1 MATASLDT
9 QGPARPTGRHG
20 KVTGGTA
27 GPGRSRRD
35 QDEHD
40 VRRRRRIWSYVAMS
54 ALALV
59 FLFPLVFMFVSS
71 LKPDAQI
78 LADVDSPRAFLPVGD
93 ISLDNYFGVFD
104 RVPVGR
110 FLVNSVL
117 VTVLTVGLGLIVN
130 SMAGFALSRMRW
142 KGRSVVLALV
152 IATLIVPF
160 ETIAVPMVYWVSK
173 LPTLV
178 LEGGIPKYD
187 FGWLNTYQVQIV
199 PFIANAFS
207 IFLFTQYFSTIP
219 KSLDEAARID
229 GAGWFMIY
237 RRIVA
242 PLAGPAFATVAILT
256 FLPAWNQYLWPLMV
270 VQQEELRPVMVGM
283 QYFFQLNTAWGEV
296 MAYTSLI
303 TLPVLIVF
311 LSFQRAFVSSVA
323 ASGVKG

>member
-1 MATASLDT
+1 MSTDLRGEK
-9 QGPARPTGRHG
+9 QL
-20 KVTGGTA
+20 
-27 GPGRSRRD
+27 
-35 QDEHD
+35 
-40 VRRRRRIWSYVAMS
+40 RRRRRIWTYTAMT
-54 ALALV
+54 ALAAF

-71 LKPDAQI
+71 LKPDGQI
-78 LADVDSPRAFLPVGD
+78 LSDVSSLRAFLPVGD
-93 ISLDNYFGVFD
+93 ISLDNYAGVFD
-104 RVPVGR
+104 RVPVAR
-110 FLVNSVL
+110 FLFNSVL
-117 VTVLTVGLGLIVN
+117 VTVLVVGLGLVVN
-130 SMAGFALSRMRW
+130 SMAGFALSRLRW
-142 KGRSVVLALV
+142 RGRGLVLALV

-160 ETIAVPMVYWVSK
+160 ETIAVPMVYWVSQ

-178 LEGGIPKYD
+178 WEDGLLKYD
-187 FGWLNTYQVQIV
+187 FGWLNSYHVQIV

-229 GAGWFMIY
+229 GAGWFTIY
-237 RRIVA
+237 RRIIV

-303 TLPVLIVF
+303 TLPVLVVF

>member
-1 MATASLDT
+1 MADTRSLATASRGT
-9 QGPARPTGRHG
+9 RGRGPQRAE
-20 KVTGGTA
+20 
-27 GPGRSRRD
+27 RSERSQRLRRS
-35 QDEHD
+35 
-40 VRRRRRIWSYVAMS
+40 ILLY
-54 ALALV
+54 LALGV
-59 FLFPLVFMFVSS
+59 FGIIFLFPLVFMFVSS

-78 LADVDSPRAFLPVGD
+78 LQDIDTPQAFLPVGD

-104 RVPVGR
+104 RVPVAQ
-110 FLVNSVL
+110 FLFNSIL
-117 VTVLTVGLGLIVN
+117 VTVLTVGLGLVVN
-130 SMAGFALSRMRW
+130 SMAGFALSRLAW
-142 KGRSVVLALV
+142 KGRAVVLALI

-160 ETIAVPMVYWVSK
+160 ETIAVPMVYWVAQ

-178 LEGGIPKYD
+178 FEGGVLKYD
-187 FGWLNTYQVQIV
+187 FGWLNTYEVQIV

-229 GAGWFMIY
+229 GASWFTIY
-237 RRIVA
+237 RRILV
-242 PLAGPAFATVAILT
+242 PLSGPAFATVAILT

-270 VQQEELRPVMVGM
+270 VQKEELRPVMVGM

-303 TLPVLIVF
+303 TVPVLLVF
-311 LSFQRAFVSSVA
+311 LAFQRAFVSSIA

>member
-1 MATASLDT
+1 MTTVTVSRLDRT
-9 QGPARPTGRHG
+9 
-20 KVTGGTA
+20 
-27 GPGRSRRD
+27 
-35 QDEHD
+35 EHQQ
-40 VRRRRRIWSYVAMS
+40 RRRRRIFSYVA
-54 ALALV
+54 LAFFAVV

-78 LADVDSPRAFLPVGD
+78 LTDARSLDAFLPVGD
-93 ISLDNYFGVFD
+93 ISLDNYRDVFD
-104 RVPVGR
+104 RVPVAR
-110 FLVNSVL
+110 FMLNSVL
-117 VTVLTVGLGLIVN
+117 ITTLIVLLGLVVN
-130 SMAGFALSRMRW
+130 SMCGFALSRLEW
-142 KGRSVVLALV
+142 KGRGAVLAVV

-160 ETIAVPMVYWVSK
+160 ETIAIPMVYWVSK

-178 LEGGIPKYD
+178 FEGGVPKYD
-187 FGWLNTYQVQIV
+187 FGWLNTYQVQII

-229 GAGWFMIY
+229 GAGWFTIY
-237 RRIVA
+237 RKIVV

-256 FLPAWNQYLWPLMV
+256 FLPAWNSYLWPLMV
-270 VQQEELRPVMVGM
+270 VQEESLRPVMVGM
-283 QYFFQLNTAWGEV
+283 QYFFQLNPAWGEV
-296 MAYTSLI
+296 MAYTTLI

>member
-1 MATASLDT
+1 MTTAESTVKTAATL
-9 QGPARPTGRHG
+9 G
-20 KVTGGTA
+20 
-27 GPGRSRRD
+27 
-35 QDEHD
+35 EHD
-40 VRRRRRIWSYVAMS
+40 VRRRHRIWSYLAMTV
-54 ALALV
+54 LAVV

-78 LADVDSPRAFLPVGD
+78 LSDVGSLRAFVPVGD
-93 ISLDNYFGVFD
+93 ISLENYFGVFD
-104 RVPVGR
+104 RVPVSR
-110 FLVNSVL
+110 FLFNSVL

-130 SMAGFALSRMRW
+130 SMAGFALSRLRW
-142 KGRSVVLALV
+142 RGRVLVLSVV

-178 LEGGIPKYD
+178 MEGGVLKYD
-187 FGWLNTYQVQIV
+187 FGWLNSYHVQIV

-229 GAGWFMIY
+229 GASWFTIY
-237 RRIVA
+237 RKIVA

-303 TLPVLIVF
+303 TLPVLLVF

>member
-1 MATASLDT
+1 MTTATL
-9 QGPARPTGRHG
+9 GER
-20 KVTGGTA
+20 
-27 GPGRSRRD
+27 
-35 QDEHD
+35 D
-40 VRRRRRIWSYVAMS
+40 VRRRHKVGSYVVMS
-54 ALALV
+54 ALAVV

-78 LADVDSPRAFLPVGD
+78 LSDVGSPRAFLPVGD
-93 ISLDNYFGVFD
+93 ISLENYFGVFD
-104 RVPVGR
+104 RVPVSR

-117 VTVLTVGLGLIVN
+117 VTVLTVGLGLVVN
-130 SMAGFALSRMRW
+130 SMAGFALSRLRW
-142 KGRSVVLALV
+142 RGRALVLAVV

-178 LEGGIPKYD
+178 MEGGVLKYD
-187 FGWLNTYQVQIV
+187 FGWLNSYHVQIV
-199 PFIANAFS
+199 PFVANAFS

-229 GAGWFMIY
+229 GASWFTIY
-237 RRIVA
+237 RRIVV

-270 VQQEELRPVMVGM
+270 VQEEELRPVMVGM

-303 TLPVLIVF
+303 TLPVLAVF
-311 LSFQRAFVSSVA
+311 LAFQRAFVSSVA

>member
-1 MATASLDT
+1 MTDT
-9 QGPARPTGRHG
+9 YAQTVVSTGRRGSKPARPASDRRQRRT
-20 KVTGGTA
+20 
-27 GPGRSRRD
+27 SR
-35 QDEHD
+35 
-40 VRRRRRIWSYVAMS
+40 VFLYLAMS
-54 ALALV
+54 V
-59 FLFPLVFMFVSS
+59 FAVIFMFPLVFMFVSS

-78 LADVDSPRAFLPVGD
+78 LQDVDSIAAFIPTGD

-104 RVPVGR
+104 RVPVAQ
-110 FLVNSVL
+110 FLFNSVL
-117 VTVLTVGLGLIVN
+117 VTVLTVGLGLVVN
-130 SMAGFALSRMRW
+130 SMAGFALARLEW
-142 KGRSVVLALV
+142 KGKLVVLALI

-160 ETIAVPMVYWVSK
+160 ETIAVPMVYWVSQ

-178 LEGGIPKYD
+178 IEGGMLKYD
-187 FGWLNTYQVQIV
+187 FGWLNTYEVQIV

-229 GAGWFMIY
+229 GASWFTIY
-237 RRIVA
+237 RRIVV
-242 PLAGPAFATVAILT
+242 PLSGPAFATVAILT

-270 VQQEELRPVMVGM
+270 VQKEELRPVMVGM

-311 LSFQRAFVSSVA
+311 LVFQRAFVSSIA

>member
-1 MATASLDT
+1 MT
-9 QGPARPTGRHG
+9 
-20 KVTGGTA
+20 V
-27 GPGRSRRD
+27 
-35 QDEHD
+35 
-40 VRRRRRIWSYVAMS
+40 
-54 ALALV
+54 LAVV

-78 LADVDSPRAFLPVGD
+78 LSDVGSLRAFVPVGD
-93 ISLDNYFGVFD
+93 ISLENYFGVFD
-104 RVPVGR
+104 RVPVSR
-110 FLVNSVL
+110 FLLNSVL

-130 SMAGFALSRMRW
+130 SMAGFALSRLRW
-142 KGRSVVLALV
+142 RGRVLVLSVV

-178 LEGGIPKYD
+178 MEGGVLKYD
-187 FGWLNTYQVQIV
+187 FGWLNSYHVQIV

-229 GAGWFMIY
+229 GASWFTIY
-237 RRIVA
+237 RKIVA

-303 TLPVLIVF
+303 TLPVLLVF

>member
-1 MATASLDT
+1 M
-9 QGPARPTGRHG
+9 
-20 KVTGGTA
+20 
-27 GPGRSRRD
+27 
-35 QDEHD
+35 
-40 VRRRRRIWSYVAMS
+40 RRRRAVFLYVALGGI
-54 ALALV
+54 AIF

-71 LKPDAQI
+71 FKPDSQI
-78 LADVDSPRAFLPVGD
+78 LRDVSSVAAFLPVGD
-93 ISLDNYFGVFD
+93 ISLENYSGVFE
-104 RVPVGR
+104 RVPVVR
-110 FLVNSVL
+110 FLLNSVF
-117 VTVLTVGLGLIVN
+117 VTVAIVGLGLIVN

-142 KGRSVVLALV
+142 RGRNLVFSVV

-160 ETIAVPMVYWVSK
+160 ETIAVPMVFWVSK

-178 LEGGIPKYD
+178 MEGGVLKYD
-187 FGWLNTYQVQIV
+187 FGWLNSYHVQII

-207 IFLFTQYFSTIP
+207 IFLFAQYFSTIP

-229 GAGWFMIY
+229 GAGWFTIY

>member
-1 MATASLDT
+1 MTAATL
-9 QGPARPTGRHG
+9 GER
-20 KVTGGTA
+20 
-27 GPGRSRRD
+27 
-35 QDEHD
+35 D
-40 VRRRRRIWSYVAMS
+40 VRRRHKIGSYVVMS
-54 ALALV
+54 AIAV
-59 FLFPLVFMFVSS
+59 IFLFPLVFMFVSS

-78 LADVDSPRAFLPVGD
+78 LSDVGSPRAFIPVGD
-93 ISLDNYFGVFD
+93 ISLENYFGVFD

-110 FLVNSVL
+110 FLFNSIL

-130 SMAGFALSRMRW
+130 SMAGFALSRLRW
-142 KGRSVVLALV
+142 RGRVLVLSVV

-178 LEGGIPKYD
+178 VEGGVLKYD
-187 FGWLNTYQVQIV
+187 FGWLNSYHVQIV

-229 GAGWFMIY
+229 GASWFTIY

-303 TLPVLIVF
+303 TLPVLLVF

>member
-1 MATASLDT
+1 MTVEIRGEQQL
-9 QGPARPTGRHG
+9 
-20 KVTGGTA
+20 
-27 GPGRSRRD
+27 
-35 QDEHD
+35 
-40 VRRRRRIWSYVAMS
+40 RRRRAIWSYTTMA
-54 ALALV
+54 ALAV
-59 FLFPLVFMFVSS
+59 FFLFPLVFMFVSS
-71 LKPDAQI
+71 LKPDGQI
-78 LADVDSPRAFLPVGD
+78 LSDVTSLRAFLPVGD
-93 ISLDNYFGVFD
+93 LSLDNYGGVFD

-110 FLVNSVL
+110 FLFNSVL
-117 VTVLTVGLGLIVN
+117 VTVLIVGLGLIVN
-130 SMAGFALSRMRW
+130 SMCGFALSRLEWR
-142 KGRSVVLALV
+142 GRGLVLALV

-178 LEGGIPKYD
+178 WEGGLLKYD

-229 GAGWFMIY
+229 GASWFTIY
-237 RRIVA
+237 RKIIV

-270 VQQEELRPVMVGM
+270 VQQEDLRPVMVGM

>member
-1 MATASLDT
+1 MTTTKQLELSSQEVSDRAM
-9 QGPARPTGRHG
+9 
-20 KVTGGTA
+20 K
-27 GPGRSRRD
+27 
-35 QDEHD
+35 
-40 VRRRRRIWSYVAMS
+40 RRRKILSYISMI
-54 ALALV
+54 ALAV
-59 FLFPLVFMFVSS
+59 FFLFPLVFMFVSS
-71 LKPDAQI
+71 LKPDTQI
-78 LADVDSPRAFLPVGD
+78 LRDITSLRAFMPVGD
-93 ISLDNYFGVFD
+93 ISFDNYGGVFQ

-110 FLVNSVL
+110 FLFNSL
-117 VTVLTVGLGLIVN
+117 FVTVCIVGIGLVVN
-130 SMAGFALSRMRW
+130 SMVGFALSRMQWR
-142 KGRSVVLALV
+142 GRNVVFAII

-160 ETIAVPMVYWVSK
+160 ETIAVPMVFWVSK
-173 LPTLV
+173 LPKIVFEDNL
-178 LEGGIPKYD
+178 PMYD

-207 IFLFTQYFSTIP
+207 IFLFAQYFSTIP

-229 GAGWFMIY
+229 GAGWWTIY

-270 VQQEELRPVMVGM
+270 VQQESLRPVMVGM
-283 QYFFQLNTAWGEV
+283 QYFFQLNVAWGEV

-303 TLPVLIVF
+303 TLPVLVVF

>member
-1 MATASLDT
+1 MTTVSLMSRSASRAAADR
-9 QGPARPTGRHG
+9 G
-20 KVTGGTA
+20 
-27 GPGRSRRD
+27 
-35 QDEHD
+35 EH
-40 VRRRRRIWSYVAMS
+40 VMRRRRKVWSYVSMS
-54 ALALV
+54 TLAVV

-78 LADVDSPRAFLPVGD
+78 LGDVGSPRAFLPVGD

-104 RVPVGR
+104 RVPVGQ
-110 FLVNSVL
+110 FLFNSVL
-117 VTVLTVGLGLIVN
+117 VTVLTVGLGLVVN

-160 ETIAVPMVYWVSK
+160 ETIAVPMVYWVAQ

-178 LEGGIPKYD
+178 MEGGVLKYD
-187 FGWLNTYQVQIV
+187 FGWLNSYHVQIV

-229 GAGWFMIY
+229 GASWFTIY
-237 RRIVA
+237 RRIVV

>member
-1 MATASLDT
+1 MATASLDRPGAQT
-9 QGPARPTGRHG
+9 DPAPNAGRRERRRP
-20 KVTGGTA
+20 
-27 GPGRSRRD
+27 PRD
-35 QDEHD
+35 LEERAL
-40 VRRRRRIWSYVAMS
+40 RRRRKVWSYVAMS
-54 ALALV
+54 ALAIV

-104 RVPVGR
+104 RVPVAR

-142 KGRSVVLALV
+142 KGRAVVLSLV

-160 ETIAVPMVYWVSK
+160 ETIAVPMVYWVSQ

-178 LEGGIPKYD
+178 MEGGVPKYD

-219 KSLDEAARID
+219 RSLDEAARID
-229 GAGWFMIY
+229 GAGWFTIY

-270 VQQEELRPVMVGM
+270 VQQEDLRPVMVGM

>member
-1 MATASLDT
+1 MAIETVDHGEA
-9 QGPARPTGRHG
+9 QGKGMRHG
-20 KVTGGTA
+20 A
-27 GPGRSRRD
+27 G
-35 QDEHD
+35 
-40 VRRRRRIWSYVAMS
+40 VAMS
-54 ALALV
+54 RRPPRDHRRRNKVWLYVVLSVMAV
-59 FLFPLVFMFVSS
+59 CFLFPLVFMFVSS

-78 LADVDSPRAFLPVGD
+78 LSDVNSARAFLPVGD
-93 ISLDNYFGVFD
+93 ITLDNYFGVFD
-104 RVPVGR
+104 RVPAWR
-110 FLVNSVL
+110 FLLNSVL
-117 VTVLTVGLGLIVN
+117 VTVITVALGLLVN
-130 SMAGFALSRMRW
+130 SMAGFALARMRW
-142 KGRSVVLALV
+142 KGRVAVLTFV

-178 LEGGIPKYD
+178 LEGGVLKYD
-187 FGWLNTYQVQIV
+187 FGWLNTYEVQIV

-219 KSLDEAARID
+219 KALDEAARID
-229 GAGWFMIY
+229 GAGWFTIY
-237 RRIVA
+237 RKIVA

-270 VQQEELRPVMVGM
+270 VQKEELRPVMVGM

-311 LSFQRAFVSSVA
+311 ISFQRAFVSSVA